1 MIYLSV
7 ICRLLLNDNTAFLT
21 QASAVLNSTG
31 IHNGEEIFIHSLV
44 RLLVDMFDKCEF
56 RVGGVYHQ
64 KLW

>member
-1 MIYLSV
+1 MVPTESV
-7 ICRLLLNDNTAFLT
+7 PDEAAVV
-21 QASAVLNSTG
+21 ASAVLNSTG